1 MDKKKILII
10 AHGHPDVHKGGAEIA
25 AYQLFNEYETLGHD
39 VTFLARSEEAPHGGA
54 AFSVRNKGLF
64 RADLVDSLFID
75 RCHRSHLP

>member
-54 AFSVRNKGLF
+54 AFSVRNKANELLF
-64 RADLVDSLFID
+64 HTRQDDDFFVF
-75 RCHRSHLP
+75 